1 MDRRLI
7 ALPVLAVV
15 FGSNFMFVKIAVDEA
30 SPLQIVASRL
40 IIGATIIAAVMWP
53 RIRSV
58 RWDAPLLAR
67 VGVMAVM
74 GTIVPFLLIS
84 WASET
89 IDSGLASVLNSS
101 MPLFTA
107 LFAAAAMD
115 ERLTGARAAGLLVGF
130 AGVTAMTGYAALDV
144 SGEALAAQLAV
155 VAAAASFAATAVYSR
170 GLMRTH
176 DPIGLA
182 GGQIAIAAV
191 IAALIFAAAEGS
203 PDYTLSDETWLALLF
218 NGAVS
223 GGLGYAAYAWLI
235 SEIGSVRASLITY
248 AMPAVALFLGW
259 VFLGE
264 SIGANT
270 IGGMALILAGIA
282 IVMRAP
288 SARGPV
294 VLRQPPAPGQPSQPA
309 AA

>member
-1 MDRRLI
+1 MDRRFI
-7 ALPVLAVV
+7 ALPILAVV
-15 FGSNFMFVKIAVDEA
+15 FGSNFMFVKIAVEEA
-30 SPLQIVASRL
+30 SPLQIVTSRL
-40 IIGATIIAAVMWP
+40 IIGATIIAALMWP

-58 RWDAPLLAR
+58 RWDAALLSR
-67 VGVMAVM
+67 VGVMAVT

-84 WASET
+84 WASAR

-115 ERLTGARAAGLLVGF
+115 ERLTAARGAGLLVGF
-130 AGVTAMTGYAALDV
+130 AGVAAMTGYAALDV
-144 SGEALAAQLAV
+144 SGEALTAQLAV
-155 VAAAASFAATAVYSR
+155 VAAAGSFAATAVYSR
-170 GLMRTH
+170 RLMRQH

-191 IAALIFAAAEGS
+191 LATLIFASSEGT
-203 PDYTLSDETWLALLF
+203 PDMTLSNGTWGAIIF

-235 SEIGSVRASLITY
+235 SQIGSVRASLITY
-248 AMPAVALFLGW
+248 VMPAVALFLGW
-259 VFLGE
+259 AFLGE

-270 IGGMALILAGIA
+270 MGGMALILAGIA

-288 SARGPV
+288 VSREPV
-294 VLRQPPAPGQPSQPA
+294 VRPPLDAAGTRA